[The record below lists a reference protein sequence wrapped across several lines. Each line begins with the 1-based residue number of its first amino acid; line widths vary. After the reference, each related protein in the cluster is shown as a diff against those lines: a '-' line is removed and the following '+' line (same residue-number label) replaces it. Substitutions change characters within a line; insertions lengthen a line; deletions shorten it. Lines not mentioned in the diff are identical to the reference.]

1 MEARSYG
8 RRWLWL
14 FTGTIVCGVL
24 SSAAALLGG
33 YWSYP
38 PTDEASGLSFTD
50 LASIGGLV
58 YLYMVALVAV
68 PASVLGLLAARYF
81 LWSSRLELTVPLVG
95 CITTLAAL
103 VFGRFSILGVVP
115 VLLVALVAMS
125 WCSERF
131 PARPARARTRARV
144 MLETRR

>member
-14 FTGTIVCGVL
+14 FAGMIVCGVL

-33 YWSYP
+33 YWSLP
-38 PTDEASGLSFTD
+38 RTDEAYDPSFTSFVFGLS
-50 LASIGGLV
+50 L

-68 PASVLGLLAARYF
+68 PAAVLGLLAARYF

-131 PARPARARTRARV
+131 PAHPPRARTRARA